1 VRAAILLALLAACRP
16 KPDMETRCHGIVE
29 HLRMVSKMPMREGD
43 VAMLMG
49 SCTMW
54 MEPTLACMEATAN
67 DDDIARCKA
76 AIK

>member
-1 VRAAILLALLAACRP
+1 MKTIVLLVALAACRP
-16 KPDMETRCHGIVE
+16 KPDLEARCHDIVE

-54 MEPTLACMEATAN
+54 MEPTLACMEATKN
-67 DDDIARCKA
+67 DDDVERCKA